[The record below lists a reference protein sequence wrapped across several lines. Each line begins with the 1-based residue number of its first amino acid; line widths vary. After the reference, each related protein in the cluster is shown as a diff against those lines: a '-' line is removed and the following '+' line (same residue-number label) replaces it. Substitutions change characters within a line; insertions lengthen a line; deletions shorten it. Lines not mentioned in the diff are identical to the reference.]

1 MGSVRPAQRPWHH
14 RTPGRRR
21 WWLPLLLV
29 PGLPIVLAGQVPA
42 QSARRGTLTGQVLGE
57 TGGPLA
63 EADVVVDSAWHA
75 RTDPQGGFHLRGIP
89 LGLHLLQVRA
99 IGFRPLEMDLRIARA
114 DTLVITIT
122 LQAAAQLLPELSVTA
137 QQWRLDRVGFYARRA
152 TGAGY
157 FLEGDSL
164 RRLDSTSFVWA
175 LVRLRAVHFRDLGA
189 SDLVPANV
197 ACRGGFNLV
206 VNGWATPADDR
217 AFFLRTLHPANI
229 DAIEIYE
236 DGGIPTLSA
245 SAIQSAPAIPGG
257 PAPGPPP
264 AEPRTG
270 SPDPGSPGTG
280 SPGMGAP
287 PMSVAMTNV
296 LIRAALG
303 QRLAGD
309 SPSENAGSSTRCTMV
324 VWERE

>member
-1 MGSVRPAQRPWHH
+1 PWHH
-14 RTPGRRR
+14 RTPSRRR

-99 IGFRPLEMDLRIARA
+99 
-114 DTLVITIT
+114 
-122 LQAAAQLLPELSVTA
+122 
-137 QQWRLDRVGFYARRA
+137 
-152 TGAGY
+152 
-157 FLEGDSL
+157 
-164 RRLDSTSFVWA
+164 
-175 LVRLRAVHFRDLGA
+175 
-189 SDLVPANV
+189 
-197 ACRGGFNLV
+197 
-206 VNGWATPADDR
+206 
-217 AFFLRTLHPANI
+217 
-229 DAIEIYE
+229 
-236 DGGIPTLSA
+236 
-245 SAIQSAPAIPGG
+245 
-257 PAPGPPP
+257 
-264 AEPRTG
+264 
-270 SPDPGSPGTG
+270 
-280 SPGMGAP
+280 
-287 PMSVAMTNV
+287 AMTNV